1 MGSHNIQVGR
11 VVSDKMDKTIV
22 VTVDRYKPHPKYHKS
37 IRLSKKF
44 YAHDEMEEAQI
55 GDLVEIVESRPLSKT
70 KRWRLH
76 AILRRPDLKEAL
88 PKWGKLTQLIQL
100 AILDHGKS
108 TMQMTTQETYTL
120 RVAIDDEILRS
131 AYNITD
137 RPQLKVSVGG
147 NNIEIGR
154 AQHILDK
161 NRDLATTLRTPHS
174 GQASIIVAVSL
185 TPSNEPILIRQY
197 DITVNE

>member
-137 RPQLKVSVGG
+137 RPQLKVSVG
-147 NNIEIGR
+147 
-154 AQHILDK
+154 
-161 NRDLATTLRTPHS
+161 
-174 GQASIIVAVSL
+174 
-185 TPSNEPILIRQY
+185 
-197 DITVNE
+197 